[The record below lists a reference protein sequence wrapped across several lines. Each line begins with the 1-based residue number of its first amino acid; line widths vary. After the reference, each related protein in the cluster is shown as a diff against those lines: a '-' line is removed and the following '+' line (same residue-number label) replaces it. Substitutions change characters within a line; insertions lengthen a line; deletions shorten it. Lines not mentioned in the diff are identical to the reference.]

1 MRRVMSKKVDLYH
14 YWDLIVVITKKEI
27 KIRYANNVL
36 GYVWSIANP
45 LAFALVFYVA
55 FKIVMRLEMENYVL
69 FLITG
74 LFPWQWF
81 SNSVNLSPTTFL
93 QNASI
98 IKKISFPRDVV
109 VLAVVLDDMVH
120 FLLALPVVILFL
132 FIYGMTPS
140 WTWAYGVPILTILQ
154 LAVTLGV
161 SLMVATVNLFFRDM
175 LKLTNIFIMMLFY
188 ITPVLYPENLVPERY
203 HFLVSL
209 NPLAPLM
216 INWRNLL
223 MKGTLNG
230 EYLVLSL
237 ISAVL
242 ALIAGYW
249 IFNKLSWRFAE
260 VV

>member
-1 MRRVMSKKVDLYH
+1 MNKTDLAH
-14 YWDLIVVITKKEI
+14 YWDLILVITRKEI

-36 GYVWSIANP
+36 GYFWSLANP

-55 FKIVMRLEMENYVL
+55 FKIVMRLDMENYVL

-81 SNSVNLSPTTFL
+81 SNSVNMAPMTFL
-93 QNASI
+93 GNASI
-98 IKKISFPRDVV
+98 IKKIRFPRDVV

-120 FLLALPVVILFL
+120 FFFALPVVVLFL
-132 FIYGMTPS
+132 FVYGMTPS
-140 WTWAYGVPILTILQ
+140 WAWLYGVPVLAILQ
-154 LAVTLGV
+154 LAITMGF
-161 SLMVATVNLFFRDM
+161 SLAVATLNLFFRDM
-175 LKLTNIFIMMLFY
+175 MRLTNIFTMMLFY
-188 ITPVLYPENLVPERY
+188 VTPVLYPETMVPQKY
-203 HFLVSL
+203 GFLLNL

-230 EYLVLSL
+230 EYIVFSLV
-237 ISAVL
+237 SAVL
-242 ALIAGYW
+242 CLAVGYW
-249 IFNKLSWRFAE
+249 IFHKLSWRFAE